1 MKLILCVI
9 SIQLVL
15 VIWKLC
21 EISNQLLSY
30 YISIRDHLY
39 QIRKAIKERE
49 HE

>member
-1 MKLILCVI
+1 MKIILCVI

-30 YISIRDHLY
+30 YVSIKDYLYSIR
-39 QIRKAIKERE
+39 KTMKE
-49 HE
+49 HEHE

>member
-1 MKLILCVI
+1 MTIILIAI
-9 SIQLVL
+9 SIQL
-15 VIWKLC
+15 IIITWKLC

-39 QIRKAIKERE
+39 QIRKTIKERE

>member
-1 MKLILCVI
+1 MKLLLAVI
-9 SIQLVL
+9 SIQLI
-15 VIWKLC
+15 VIVWKLC

-30 YISIRDHLY
+30 YIYIRDHLD